1 MPDTQYARCGDL
13 SLAYQVFGSGP
24 VNIVVSGSF
33 VTNVEVL
40 WTSPEY
46 KAFFDHLASFARVL
60 IFDKAGVGMSDP
72 IAKVRTVEERVTEIE
87 VLMDTVGFEHAALL
101 GFSEGGADSILAGRL
116 ATKPERVSRPRD
128 HRVDGDQSGAGR
140 EGLGGRGGPRIWP
153 RSSST
158 SATCSAT
165 HTRRPNSK
173 WPACS
178 TSDAQV
184 PGLLGHGRGH
194 EPVLCPP

>member
-24 VNIVVSGSF
+24 LNIVVSGSF

-72 IAKVRTVEERVTEIE
+72 IAKVRTIEERVTEIE
-87 VLMDTVGFEHAALL
+87 ALMDTVGFEQAALI
-101 GFSEGGADSILAGRL
+101 GFSEGGAASILFA
-116 ATKPERVSRPRD
+116 AMKPERVSGLVIIGSTAINPVPVTMDWEDVVDMEPSMFVEVPR
-128 HRVDGDQSGAGR
+128 R
-140 EGLGGRGGPRIWP
+140 
-153 RSSST
+153 
-158 SATCSAT
+158 
-165 HTRRPNSK
+165 
-173 WPACS
+173 
-178 TSDAQV
+178 DA
-184 PGLLGHGRGH
+184 R
-194 EPVLCPP
+194 